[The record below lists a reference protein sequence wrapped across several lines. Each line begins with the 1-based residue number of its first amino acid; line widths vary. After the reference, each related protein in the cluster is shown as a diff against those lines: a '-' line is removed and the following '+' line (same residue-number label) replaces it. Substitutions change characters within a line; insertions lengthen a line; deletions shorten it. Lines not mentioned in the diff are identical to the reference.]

1 MAPNPQCAALAAAKD
16 KTGKSSRA
24 ASTRADSL
32 PTGLSYA
39 AIAEKIGDSEQRVVE
54 ICTGKARP
62 TEAEFNKLAQA
73 LGIAN
78 VPHTGVH
85 ATVA

>member
-1 MAPNPQCAALAAAKD
+1 MAPNPQCAALAAAKE
-16 KTGKSSRA
+16 K
-24 ASTRADSL
+24 
-32 PTGLSYA
+32 TGLSYS
-39 AIAEKIGDSEQRVVE
+39 AIAEKIGDSEQRVIE

-62 TEAEFNKLAQA
+62 TETEFNRLAQA
-73 LGIAN
+73 LGISN